1 MQPFLIRSYQPADE
15 QGWLRCRVLAFLES
29 AYYDDV
35 HREKERYPGRAIELV
50 AEIEGQI
57 VGLIDVE
64 CEEEPGTVSS
74 PPAPSAPPGLAG
86 MIWHLAVHPD
96 HRRRGIATALLR
108 EAQGQAR
115 GWQIERFEA
124 WTRDDAGVEA
134 WYCAQGFRWVEAYQH
149 VYMSTKQEI
158 DSAIRCDIPGL
169 RPVSV
174 FAHYAGDDEAVGLRF
189 GRVHRC
195 SRYDLD
201 LEAWSCVC
209 WPRHQSRR
217 GDRP

>member
-1 MQPFLIRSYQPADE
+1 MQPLLIRAYRPADE
-15 QGWLRCRVLAFLES
+15 QGWLRCRFLAFLDS

-35 HREKERYPGRAIELV
+35 HREKERYPGWAIELV

-64 CEEEPGTVSS
+64 CEEVPGSVCSSS
-74 PPAPSAPPGLAG
+74 PRDGPGGRAG

-96 HRRRGIATALLR
+96 YRRRGIAAALLR
-108 EAQGQAR
+108 EAQARAR
-115 GWQIERFEA
+115 GWQLERFEA

-134 WYCAQGFRWVEAYQH
+134 WYRAQGFRWVEAYQH
-149 VYMSTKQEI
+149 VYMSTREEV

-174 FAHYAGDDEAVGLRF
+174 FAHYTGDDETVCRRF

-201 LEAWSCVC
+201 LEA
-209 WPRHQSRR
+209 
-217 GDRP
+217 